1 MKISQ
6 IMTSAGPGDEDL
18 PPLQSMILEELI
30 KRQDEV
36 FEYNDQ
42 GLLRIF
48 PRMKPS
54 ALSWSF
60 WSLHKRGLISK
71 HRARVNGK
79 LSTLFG
85 SHEAIEAL
93 KEQLQGTH

>member
-6 IMTSAGPGDEDL
+6 IMTSAGPADEDL

-48 PRMKPS
+48 SPHETVRSQLVLLVS
-54 ALSWSF
+54 A
-60 WSLHKRGLISK
+60 
-71 HRARVNGK
+71 
-79 LSTLFG
+79 
-85 SHEAIEAL
+85 
-93 KEQLQGTH
+93 